1 MFIFI
6 INISI
11 ILNTLILCLDMY
23 PASPNIKINVLDLIN
38 LIFAGIFFLEMIVKL
53 IGMGPSNY
61 IKDSYNIFDA
71 VIVTI
76 SIVDILV
83 T

>member
-1 MFIFI
+1 
-6 INISI
+6 
-11 ILNTLILCLDMY
+11 MY

-53 IGMGPSNY
+53 IGIGPSNY

>member
-1 MFIFI
+1 
-6 INISI
+6 
-11 ILNTLILCLDMY
+11 MY
-23 PASPNIKINVLDLIN
+23 PASLNIKINVLDLIN

-53 IGMGPSNY
+53 LGMGPSNY

>member
-1 MFIFI
+1 
-6 INISI
+6 
-11 ILNTLILCLDMY
+11 MY

>member
-1 MFIFI
+1 
-6 INISI
+6 
-11 ILNTLILCLDMY
+11 MY
-23 PASPNIKINVLDLIN
+23 PASPYIKINVLDLIN

>member
-1 MFIFI
+1 
-6 INISI
+6 
-11 ILNTLILCLDMY
+11 MY
-23 PASPNIKINVLDLIN
+23 PASPNIKIKVLDLIN